1 MGVVID
7 SATPFRSS
15 GTCHPIN
22 QAGLGECV
30 MSGGKSCRRLPV
42 AVLISG
48 TGRTLKNLNDRVAAG
63 TLDVDI
69 RMVVASTA
77 KATGVEFAAEA
88 GARSRVLVRK
98 DFDSDGTYSEAIF
111 GACREVGAEL
121 VVLAGWLK
129 LLVVPDDFRNRVV
142 NIHPG
147 LIPSFCGKGYYGH
160 HVHQSAID
168 YGVKLSGCTV
178 HFVDNE
184 YDHGPVILQKA
195 VPVSHVDSA
204 DALAARVFEAECEA
218 LPEAIQLIAEG
229 RVEVD
234 GRIVRVT

>member
-1 MGVVID
+1 MVE
-7 SATPFRSS
+7 
-15 GTCHPIN
+15 
-22 QAGLGECV
+22 GE
-30 MSGGKSCRRLPV
+30 SRKRLPI

-48 TGRTLKNLNDRVAAG
+48 TGRTLKNINQRVAAG
-63 TLDVDI
+63 TLDVEVRLVI
-69 RMVVASTA
+69 ASSP
-77 KATGVEFAAEA
+77 KATGVQFAADA
-88 GARSRVLVRK
+88 GAPSRVLVRK
-98 DFDSDGTYSEAIF
+98 DYDSDAAYSEAIF
-111 GACREVGAEL
+111 GACRDAGAEL

-129 LLVVPDDFRNRVV
+129 LLVVPAEYRNRVI

-160 HVHQSAID
+160 HVHQAAID

-178 HFVDNE
+178 HFVDHQ

-195 VPVSHVDSA
+195 VPVSHEDSA

-218 LPEAIQLIAEG
+218 FPQALQLIAEG
-229 RVEVD
+229 RVVVD